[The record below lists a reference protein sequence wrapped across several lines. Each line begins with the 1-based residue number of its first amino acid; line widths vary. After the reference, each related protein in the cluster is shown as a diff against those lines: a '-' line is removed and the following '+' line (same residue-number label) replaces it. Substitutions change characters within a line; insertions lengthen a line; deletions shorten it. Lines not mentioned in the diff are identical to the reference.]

1 MGKPS
6 ISVFFPCYNDA
17 GTISAM
23 VIRALQT
30 LRELTDDY
38 EVIVVNDG
46 SRDDSL
52 DILGELACV
61 LPPCFRLVNHDQ
73 NTGYGGALRAG
84 IAAARK
90 EWIFYTDGDAQY
102 DARELKL
109 LAAKIADDVD
119 FINGY
124 KIKRHDPGHRV
135 VIGIIYQ
142 YFVKTLFGL
151 KIRDVDCDFR
161 LMRRAIFEIVKLESN
176 TGTITFELV
185 KKVQDAGY
193 RFAEVPVHHF
203 YRQYGQSQFFNVAR
217 VGRTLMAML
226 HWWWRL
232 VVQREAAR
240 EYSGKRQLQVSG
252 SSAPEGPRFQVADK
266 SEVAG

>member
-1 MGKPS
+1 MRPPS

-30 LRELTDDY
+30 LREITDNY

-46 SRDDSL
+46 SLDDSPK
-52 DILGELACV
+52 ILGELSCI
-61 LPPCFRLVNHDQ
+61 LPSEFRLITHEKNV
-73 NTGYGGALRAG
+73 GYGGVLRAG

-102 DARELKL
+102 DARELNQL
-109 LAAKIADDVD
+109 VEKISDDVD
-119 FINGY
+119 FVNGW
-124 KIKRHDPGHRV
+124 KIKRRDPFHRI
-135 VIGIIYQ
+135 VIGVLYQ
-142 YFVKTLFGL
+142 YFMKLIFGL

-161 LMRRAIFEIVKLESN
+161 LMRREIFDVVRLESD
-176 TGTITFELV
+176 TGTITFEMV

-193 RFAEVPVHHF
+193 RFVEVPVHHY
-203 YRQYGQSQFFNVAR
+203 YRQYGESQFFNFAR
-217 VGRTLMAML
+217 VGATLVRIF

-232 VVQREAAR
+232 VVKKEALKEYRGKREAQMAAR
-240 EYSGKRQLQVSG
+240 HAQPAVQ
-252 SSAPEGPRFQVADK
+252 
-266 SEVAG
+266 